1 MSFFFRRLTLRQML
15 LQRGVL
21 TERFRSKDITLT
33 SAQQA
38 RSARAA
44 GTMPPRGA
52 TDAQQAIAS
61 RNVFLRP
68 ESIGLWGL
76 SLNTLH

>member
-1 MSFFFRRLTLRQML
+1 MFVFFRRPTLRQML
-15 LQRGVL
+15 LRRGVL
-21 TERFRSKDITLT
+21 MERFMPEDITLT

-44 GTMPPRGA
+44 GAMPPLGA
-52 TDAQQAIAS
+52 TDAHQAIAS

-68 ESIGLWGL
+68 ESIGLRGL
-76 SLNTLH
+76 SFNTLH